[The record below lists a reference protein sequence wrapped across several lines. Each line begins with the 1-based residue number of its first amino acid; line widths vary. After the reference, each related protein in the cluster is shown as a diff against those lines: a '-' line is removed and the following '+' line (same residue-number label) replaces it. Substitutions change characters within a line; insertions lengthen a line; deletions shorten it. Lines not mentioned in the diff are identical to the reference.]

1 MQYKVKLKIGNSIE
15 DRTIDAANR
24 FEIYESIEK
33 EGGTVVSLKEVHQL
47 LNTPKWANFQF
58 GSGVKA
64 EEKIFFTKNLGAMLS
79 AGLTLARALSV
90 IERQTRNKYLKKIVQ
105 ALLADIKEGRAL
117 HEALGRFT
125 NVFSKLFISMA
136 KAGEESGTLAES
148 LRTVARQM
156 DSSYT
161 LEKKIKGAM
170 MYPSIIVMAV
180 IIIGILMMIYVVPTL
195 SSTFLSLG
203 AELPTATKVII
214 DLSTFMS
221 ENAILTLAATGL
233 FFFAIYSF
241 LKTRTG
247 SNILLAVALRMPVIG
262 ELARETYSARAART
276 LSSLLQSGVQMLNA
290 IDITVEV
297 VGDNVF
303 GKVVVLAGERVKK
316 GDSLSSAFV
325 EAPHLYPVFF
335 SDMILVG
342 EETGKVSELLSQIA
356 EYYETDVE
364 DRTKD
369 LSTIIEPLLM
379 LFIGGF
385 VGIFALAMITP
396 IYSLSEKI

>member
-1 MQYKVKLKIGNSIE
+1 MQYKVKLKTSSGTE
-15 DRTIDAANR
+15 ERTIDAGNR

-33 EGGTVVSLKEVHQL
+33 EGGAVVSLKELHPLVP
-47 LNTPKWANFQF
+47 TPKWATFQF
-58 GSGVKA
+58 GSGVKT

-79 AGLTLARALSV
+79 AGLTLARSLSV
-90 IERQTRNKYLKKIVQ
+90 IERQTKNKYLKKIVQ
-105 ALLADIKEGRAL
+105 ALLADIKEGKAL
-117 HEALGRFT
+117 HEALSRFPR
-125 NVFSKLFISMA
+125 VFSKLFISMA

-156 DSSYT
+156 DSSFT

-170 MYPSIIVMAV
+170 MYPAIIVMAV

-203 AELPTATKVII
+203 ADLPAATKAII
-214 DLSTFMS
+214 DISTFMS
-221 ENAILTLAATGL
+221 EHALLTLASAGL
-233 FFFAIYSF
+233 FFFALYSF
-241 LKTRTG
+241 MKTKTG
-247 SNILLAVALRMPVIG
+247 GNLLLAVALRLPIIG

-276 LSSLLQSGVQMLNA
+276 LSSLLTSGVQMLNA

-303 GKVVVLAGERVKK
+303 GKVVTLAGERVKK
-316 GDSLSSAFV
+316 GEALSSAFV
-325 EAPHLYPVFF
+325 ESPHLYPVFF

-342 EETGKVSELLSQIA
+342 EETGKVSDLLSQIA

-379 LFIGGF
+379 LFIGAF
-385 VGIFALAMITP
+385 VGIFAVAMITP